1 MRDRW
6 TEEAL
11 LPGGEMDNF
20 PNYADELVGDY
31 PAFEENWLRDIARR
45 HGTRAR
51 AIIDE
56 ARKPT
61 DLGWYF
67 GAGLYAA
74 EVDWM
79 MAEEW
84 AREPEDIL
92 WRRTK
97 CGLLIDEQGVASLR
111 DYMSRSRSG

>member
-1 MRDRW
+1 M
-6 TEEAL
+6 
-11 LPGGEMDNF
+11 PGGEMDNF

-84 AREPEDIL
+84 AMELDDTL

-97 CGLLIDEQGVASLR
+97 FGLAVDA
-111 DYMSRSRSG
+111 